1 MEKKENV
8 CGETA
13 QTESAAEAVLTAR
26 ENLDGGIGNSAALGK
41 FKNVDALAKAYTA
54 LQAEFTRRSQRLKE
68 LERASE
74 NFSKENEE
82 RTKLDASTRSGVE
95 KLREN
100 ASARKVEE
108 KAFETFVAELGK
120 GKQPTQVCDETLIG
134 YEKPMENADGNAV
147 FAKETEVDAE
157 AKVETEAEASLQEK
171 GADKDLGEL
180 KKEGTE
186 TTPNKVAGSFVAKS
200 RESLETSEELY
211 ARVSRDE
218 NVRLRI
224 IGEYLSSLKK
234 AGAPLMTTGAG
245 TFVTPP
251 LKAKSIQ
258 EAGSLA
264 LQFFQRGER

>member
-8 CGETA
+8 YGETA
-13 QTESAAEAVLTAR
+13 QAESAAEAALPAR
-26 ENLDGGIGNSAALGK
+26 ENTDGGIGNSAALGK

-74 NFSKENEE
+74 NFSKRNEGGTE
-82 RTKLDASTRSGVE
+82 SGEPMRSGAE

-100 ASARKVEE
+100 ANVRKVEE
-108 KAFETFVAELGK
+108 KAFETFVAELEK

-134 YEKPMENADGNAV
+134 DEKPIKNALEGAV
-147 FAKETEVDAE
+147 EGVAKA
-157 AKVETEAEASLQEK
+157 K
-171 GADKDLGEL
+171 GAEMEKAALLQAESAGNDLGEF
-180 KKEGTE
+180 KEE
-186 TTPNKVAGSFVAKS
+186 SMEVTPNSGAGSSVVKS
-200 RESLETSEELY
+200 RESLETSEDLY

-245 TFVTPP
+245 TLVTPP

-258 EAGSLA
+258 EAGNLA
-264 LQFFQRGER
+264 LRFFQRGEQ